1 MLKLTEQKA
10 REFVTS
16 KGGVVDKILEENGK
30 HYFYI
35 TCKLGHH
42 FKKEKSKLAFTKKQY
57 CNYYPCSKGIKS
69 EWRDEQGFKIFKER
83 LSEIFGDDVI
93 STEKE
98 PLTSERLSV
107 PFNFECGKCKHK
119 WSNEPSYQLTTPL
132 KKKKPP
138 SCKKCGGSS
147 PITIEQKE
155 AFLKELNIVALDEV
169 SSIVNM
175 QEKFRYKC
183 NECSSINKKTLNNLD
198 YLYKNKLGYCDCS
211 YKRIHWTLEKLILEG
226 KSKGYKLQGKPDEIN
241 TSDSYKWK
249 CIKKGHITSFAI
261 SCLKN
266 GCNICY
272 NEKRFTS
279 LVKIEKWLKSNAPT
293 IELLPNQTW
302 KGSNNDYEYKCS
314 VCKGIFT
321 KYLHNLIKFPYCKY
335 ISRSNSEL
343 VVNFYLEKLLGIKFE
358 GNKQGFN
365 WLTNSKGGN
374 MILDGYNDDQKIAFE
389 HNGIQHYE
397 QIEAWQN
404 LEDFKRRQE
413 DDKLK
418 VEKCEENNIKLII
431 IPTLFITIPLE
442 DLKKVIKEELIRLKI
457 DIPRDFDKINPKTSE
472 MIVYHTKKKQKN
484 V

>member
-147 PITIEQKE
+147 PITIEQKKD
-155 AFLKELNIVALDEV
+155 FLKELNIIPIDGI

-175 QEKFRYKC
+175 QEKFLYKC
-183 NECSSINKKTLNNLD
+183 NKCSSINKKTLNNLD

-211 YKRIHWTLEKLILEG
+211 YKRTHWTLEKLILEG
-226 KSKGYKLQGKPDEIN
+226 KSMGYKLQGKPDDIN

-249 CIKKGHITSFAI
+249 CLKGHITSFPI
-261 SCLKN
+261 SSLES
-266 GCNICY
+266 GCNTCY

-279 LVKIEKWLKSNAPT
+279 LNKIEKWLNTNAPT
-293 IELLPNQTW
+293 IKLLPNQTW
-302 KGSNNDYEYKCS
+302 RGSHFDYEYKCI
-314 VCKGIFT
+314 VCDSNFEKH
-321 KYLHNLIKFPYCKY
+321 LHNLIKIPSCKN
-335 ISRSNSEL
+335 IKRSYSEQ
-343 VVNFYLEKLLGIKFE
+343 VVNFYLEKLLGIKFKANPKKLE
-358 GNKQGFN
+358 
-365 WLTNSKGGN
+365 WLTNSNFNK
-374 MILDGYNDDQKIAFE
+374 MELDGFNDEHKIAFE
-389 HNGIQHYE
+389 HHGIQHYE
-397 QIEAWQN
+397 FTKPYHN
-404 LEDFKRRQE
+404 NPEDLKKRQD

-418 VEKCEENNIKLII
+418 VKKCEENNIKLII
-431 IPTLFITIPLE
+431 IPTLITTIPIE

-457 DIPRDFDKINPKTSE
+457 DIPQDFDDINPKISE
-472 MIVYHTKKKQKN
+472 MIVYHKKKNLKN
-484 V
+484 E

>member
-10 REFVTS
+10 REFVIS
-16 KGGVVDKILEENGK
+16 KGGGVDKILEENGK

-93 STEKE
+93 CTEKE

-107 PFNFECGKCKHK
+107 PFNFECGKCKHI

-147 PITIEQKE
+147 PITIDQKE
-155 AFLKELNIVALDEV
+155 VFLKELNIIAIEGT
-169 SSIVNM
+169 SSIINM
-175 QEKFRYKC
+175 QEKFLYKC

-198 YLYKNKLGYCDCS
+198 YLYKNKMGYCDCS
-211 YKRIHWTLEKLILEG
+211 YKRTHWTLEKLILEG
-226 KSKGYKLQGKPDEIN
+226 KSMGYKLQGKPNDIN
-241 TSDSYKWK
+241 TSDIYNWE
-249 CIKKGHITSFAI
+249 CLKGHITSFPI
-261 SCLKN
+261 SSLDN
-266 GCNICY
+266 GCNTCY

-279 LVKIEKWLKSNAPT
+279 LDKIEKWLTSNAPT

-302 KGSNNDYEYKCS
+302 KGSNTDYKYKCS
-314 VCKGIFT
+314 VCKGIFP
-321 KYLHNLIKFPYCKY
+321 KYLHTLIKFPYCKN
-335 ISRSNSEL
+335 ISRSYSEQ
-343 VVNFYLEKLLGIKFE
+343 VVSFYLEKLLGIEFE

-397 QIEAWQN
+397 QIEAWQT
-404 LEDFKRRQE
+404 LEVFKQRQE

-418 VEKCEENNIKLII
+418 VEKCKKNNIKLII
-431 IPTLFITIPLE
+431 IPTLFTTIPIE
-442 DLKKVIKEELIRLKI
+442 DLKKVIEVELIRLNI
-457 DIPRDFDKINPKTSE
+457 DIPQDFDKINPKISE
-472 MIVYHTKKKQKN
+472 MIVYHKKKNLKN
-484 V
+484 E

>member
-30 HYFYI
+30 HFFYI

-57 CNYYPCSKGIKS
+57 CNYYPCGKKSK
-69 EWRDEQGFKIFKER
+69 WNNEQGFKIFKER
-83 LSEIFGDDVI
+83 LFEIFGDDVI
-93 STEKE
+93 CTEKE

-107 PFNFECGKCKHK
+107 PFNFECGKCKHI

-132 KKKKPP
+132 KKNKPP

-147 PITIEQKE
+147 TKTDKE
-155 AFLKELNIVALDEV
+155 KEDFLKKLNIIPIDGI

-175 QEKFRYKC
+175 QEKFLYKC

-198 YLYKNKLGYCDCS
+198 YLYKNKMGYCDCS
-211 YKRIHWTLEKLILEG
+211 YKRTDWTLEKLIL
-226 KSKGYKLQGKPDEIN
+226 KGESNNYKLQGKPDDIN
-241 TSDSYKWK
+241 TFDSYKWK
-249 CIKKGHITSFAI
+249 CLKGHITSFPI
-261 SCLKN
+261 SSLEN
-266 GCNICY
+266 GCNTCY

-279 LVKIEKWLKSNAPT
+279 LDKIEKWLNTNAPT
-293 IELLPNQTW
+293 IKLLPNQTW
-302 KGSNNDYEYKCS
+302 RGSNTDYEYKCS
-314 VCKGIFT
+314 VCEGNFQKH
-321 KYLHNLIKFPYCKY
+321 LHNLIKFPYCKN
-335 ISRSNSEL
+335 ISRSYSEQ

-457 DIPRDFDKINPKTSE
+457 DIPQDFDNINPKISE
-472 MIVYHTKKKQKN
+472 MIVYHKKKKQKN
-484 V
+484 I